1 MLQKEMQSPRIQGT
15 PEKGKKV
22 RRKSKFERAWEKLK
36 KDPVLEIV
44 DMAAVLQ

>member
-1 MLQKEMQSPRIQGT
+1 MLQTKIRSPRFCAASVK
-15 PEKGKKV
+15 EKKIRK
-22 RRKSKFERAWEKLK
+22 KSKFERAWEKLK